1 MDPSLTAYALQLPDA
16 STLAQEMKGEKT
28 EINLICFASR
38 SFLKCYSPVFLLRI
52 AHMHFLCLS
61 SSLSVSLPLS
71 MSLSVSV
78 SVSLFVSIS
87 FRFYLTLSPFLSL
100 PSLFLSP
107 SLIFARFYFSLFP
120 FSYLL
125 VIDPERLRAARGHV
139 KKGLANA
146 LKSGI

>member
-52 AHMHFLCLS
+52 AHMHFL
-61 SSLSVSLPLS
+61 SLSVSLPLS
-71 MSLSVSV
+71 MSLSV

-146 LKSGI
+146 LKSGT